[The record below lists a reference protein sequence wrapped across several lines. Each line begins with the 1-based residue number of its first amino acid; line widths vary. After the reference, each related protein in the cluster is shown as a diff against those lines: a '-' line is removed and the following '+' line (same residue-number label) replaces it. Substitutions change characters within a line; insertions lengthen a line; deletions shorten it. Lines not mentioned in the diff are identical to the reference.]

1 MGMLY
6 PLWLGLG
13 MLLPAVD
20 GSEPLP
26 RDPATLREMLFDGQ
40 HPRLQSQAALLLVQ
54 NRSPDGDDVIR
65 RGLRQTDAPEVFH
78 ALASALRL
86 SRDSRF
92 VPDLLAALSSGN
104 ATIRQSAAR
113 ALAGL
118 ADGAI
123 ILRLQALVEDTK
135 ADAAVRQTATWTLG
149 RCGHR
154 SALVALLDQLSNPD
168 ESLRQAAADALA
180 ELTGQQFGLD
190 LTRWRAWWA
199 CRKDM
204 SNDQW
209 LAERLSYQS
218 SRARR
223 LEGELER
230 SRAQIVRLHQQL
242 YNRLPAGDRLGHV
255 QSLADSEDPTVRAL
269 AVGWSVELLP
279 GADAVG
285 QLTLTDLLLQ
295 WSHDGNADVQRAAV
309 LALGSAQDQRAF
321 DRLVLLLQGIQPT
334 VRAAAARALAQQVK
348 GSGPEALVRQRKV
361 VPALQRALDDPALEV
376 VVEAAESLGA
386 LGIPEAGPVLTV
398 LLRHPSRSVRQIA
411 AQALERVADLSS
423 LDGMLDALEDPAVNV
438 RFSLVG
444 AIGHAVG
451 DGRSLGEPERTR
463 LWSRLDGLFLRDA
476 DPGVRSR
483 AATVFGQCGPPS
495 ALPTLWRRVLAS
507 EDSRVQDKAWAA
519 MMEIIIRSANAD
531 LLREWDRVL
540 AESKQGPRRLQLL
553 GETSTRWQKREESRP
568 VAGSAYEALVQAQ
581 LEEGKW
587 ATAFPSVREMLA
599 RPGNDADLDRRLRWL
614 LTVGQQALKEGN
626 RAEALHVVQEAQP
639 FLTRKLALA
648 ADFEKLEKQAR

>member
-451 DGRSLGEPERTR
+451 DGHSLGEPERTR
-463 LWSRLDGLFLRDA
+463 LWSRLDGLLVRDA

-495 ALPTLWRRVLAS
+495 ALPMLWRRVLAS

-519 MMEIIIRSANAD
+519 MMEIVIRSANAD

-614 LTVGQQALKEGN
+614 LTVGQQALREGN

-639 FLTRKLALA
+639 FLTRKVALA

>member
-6 PLWLGLG
+6 PLWLCLG
-13 MLLPAVD
+13 VLLPAVD

-78 ALASALRL
+78 ALATALRL

-92 VPDLLAALSSGN
+92 VPDLLAALCSGN

-154 SALVALLDQLSNPD
+154 SALIALLDQLSNPD

-223 LEGELER
+223 LQGELEK

-269 AVGWSVELLP
+269 AVGWSLELLP

-285 QLTLTDLLLQ
+285 QLALTDLLLQ
-295 WSHDGNADVQRAAV
+295 WSRDGNAEVQRAAV

-321 DRLVLLLQGIQPT
+321 DRLVSLLQEIQPT

-361 VPALQRALDDPALEV
+361 VPALQKALDDPALEV

-451 DGRSLGEPERTR
+451 DGHSLGEPERTR
-463 LWSRLDGLFLRDA
+463 LWSRLDGLLVRDA

-495 ALPTLWRRVLAS
+495 ALPMLWRRVLAS

-519 MMEIIIRSANAD
+519 MMEIVIRSANAD